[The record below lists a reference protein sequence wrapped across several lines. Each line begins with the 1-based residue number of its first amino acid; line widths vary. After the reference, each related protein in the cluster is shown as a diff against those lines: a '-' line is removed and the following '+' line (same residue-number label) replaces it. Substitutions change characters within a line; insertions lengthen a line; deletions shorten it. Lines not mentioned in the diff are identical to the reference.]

1 MPNAPIAAL
10 AAAAFALA
18 AAALAAAISPASASA
33 GLHVRTKRRLVG
45 GWARSVPVSRRRS
58 RKHPQRRGERRCVG
72 RRPYKHLD
80 MARRD

>member
-1 MPNAPIAAL
+1 MPNAPIAFAIAAL
-10 AAAAFALA
+10 AATAFALA
-18 AAALAAAISPASASA
+18 AAALALALR
-33 GLHVRTKRRLVG
+33 LHINRRLVG
-45 GWARSVPVSRRRS
+45 GSARRVPGSRRRS